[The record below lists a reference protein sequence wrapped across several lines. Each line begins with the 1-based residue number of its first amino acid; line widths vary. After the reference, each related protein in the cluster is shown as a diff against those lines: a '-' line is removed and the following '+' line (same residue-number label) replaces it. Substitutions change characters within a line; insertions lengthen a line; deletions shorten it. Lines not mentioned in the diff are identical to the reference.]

1 MILDDLQERITT
13 MSNCLDN
20 HEKVTQR
27 QVQGVVQRA
36 MALSTQATA
45 TVDDIGRDNIER
57 QTLMMIREL
66 KTGEIF
72 KKKLNNYWKLS
83 LTYILILGFSMFSYL
98 RNGRSIEN
106 FANRK
111 CNGFATV
118 ANDKTVRVD
127 IERGEKIATCFGH
140 GNE

>member
-72 KKKLNNYWKLS
+72 KKKLNNY
-83 LTYILILGFSMFSYL
+83 
-98 RNGRSIEN
+98 
-106 FANRK
+106 
-111 CNGFATV
+111 
-118 ANDKTVRVD
+118 
-127 IERGEKIATCFGH
+127 
-140 GNE
+140 

>member
-1 MILDDLQERITT
+1 
-13 MSNCLDN
+13 
-20 HEKVTQR
+20 
-27 QVQGVVQRA
+27 
-36 MALSTQATA
+36 
-45 TVDDIGRDNIER
+45 
-57 QTLMMIREL
+57 
-66 KTGEIF
+66 
-72 KKKLNNYWKLS
+72 
-83 LTYILILGFSMFSYL
+83 MFSYL